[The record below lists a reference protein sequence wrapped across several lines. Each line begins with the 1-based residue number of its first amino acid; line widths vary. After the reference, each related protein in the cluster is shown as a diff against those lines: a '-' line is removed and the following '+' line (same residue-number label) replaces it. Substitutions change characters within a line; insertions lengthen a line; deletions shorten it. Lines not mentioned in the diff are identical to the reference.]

1 VFDITGVAGPRV
13 SCFVRP
19 GSPSGHHQEADVEP
33 EQQERFKQAVERKA
47 RESEAASR
55 APQHDG
61 PGGGGVVAEDQESLR
76 SASQPQDTFSP
87 REKNTRSKKVTADK
101 WNQ

>member
-1 VFDITGVAGPRV
+1 M
-13 SCFVRP
+13 
-19 GSPSGHHQEADVEP
+19 EP

-61 PGGGGVVAEDQESLR
+61 PGSEGRVEGDQDSLR
-76 SASQPQDTFSP
+76 SPSQPQDTFST
-87 REKNTRSKKVTADK
+87 RDKNTRHKKVTADK

>member
-1 VFDITGVAGPRV
+1 M
-13 SCFVRP
+13 
-19 GSPSGHHQEADVEP
+19 EP

-61 PGGGGVVAEDQESLR
+61 PDSEGGVEGDQESLR
-76 SASQPQDTFSP
+76 SPSQPQDAFST
-87 REKNTRSKKVTADK
+87 RDKNTRHKKVTADK